1 MKVKDFK
8 TQLKNEH
15 LDIPNVLDNIKN
27 IAYSAEYKP
36 HKKQSYFKLNTFL
49 KYSISFCLF
58 IIIGI
63 LLIPTLNNPGTSAP
77 ESNMPESPS
86 SEQEQHTESPEN
98 GKPAR
103 LYNLSQ
109 YEIDIYNS
117 YWKNDYQSV
126 TEPFDTIDVLG
137 NSLIKANVDNK
148 EIIILNYEI
157 FNYLK
162 LFILENND
170 ISLDDCLNNIYVN
183 YGLNKDYYETILNAY
198 TFIIEKDQ

>member
-36 HKKQSYFKLNTFL
+36 QKKYSYFKLNTFL
-49 KYSISFCLF
+49 KYSISFCLL

-63 LLIPTLNNPGTSAP
+63 LLIPTLNNPGASAP
-77 ESNMPESPS
+77 EAVLPESPS
-86 SEQEQHTESPEN
+86 SEQEQYTEPPEN

-103 LYNLSQ
+103 LYNLTQ

>member
-27 IAYSAEYKP
+27 VAYNANFVS

-63 LLIPTLNNPGTSAP
+63 LLIPTLNNPGASAP
-77 ESNMPESPS
+77 EAVFPESPS

-98 GKPAR
+98 GTPAR
-103 LYNLSQ
+103 LYNLTQ

-162 LFILENND
+162 LFIL
-170 ISLDDCLNNIYVN
+170 IMLVIKYLFQ
-183 YGLNKDYYETILNAY
+183 TIIQFL
-198 TFIIEKDQ
+198 